1 MAKKFYKKSRK
12 TSKRA
17 KKTHTRGGGIFDLF
31 SSKKDATTQSDINGK
46 TQTDIDMNTV
56 IDDVYWKQQLF
67 ILKQHVKE
75 LQNQLDTTKTELS
88 IKKIENDDLNKELHE
103 LKKNYNSFTEEL
115 ALRLDRTYS

>member
-103 LKKNYNSFTEEL
+103 LKKEL
-115 ALRLDRTYS
+115 QLFHRGARVALG